1 MKFTRPYYNLDEIK
15 SVKDLDGCE
24 PILRM
29 IIGNRSAGKTT
40 ALLIESLNKHKEDSS
55 QVVFL
60 YRTQDEIAS
69 SGKMYEDVFDNYPE
83 MGKMVTNKTVVKGLI
98 SAMILHDTEENQ
110 SVLGY
115 AVYFNNPDKIKKYSP
130 MFKDVNLIV
139 FDEFVLENNG
149 YLKNEITKFESVL
162 RSICRGKG
170 KQVRDVPVYMLANYV
185 VLLNPYYIFFG
196 MHKRLR
202 DNTRFLRGHGWV
214 AQFTIN
220 KSAQKALNESGLSK
234 VFSNSAYTLSSA
246 DGIYLCDAT
255 AFVEKISGNS
265 NYIFT
270 LVCGKDRFAVREY
283 PEKGI
288 VYIDYTADPNARHI
302 FTFDPSSHN
311 ADTLML
317 SNKSFIYD
325 YLKRAYDM
333 GLLRFKDLK
342 CKNIVLDILSVRL
355 M

>member
-98 SAMILHDTEENQ
+98 SAMILHDAEENQ

-170 KQVRDVPVYMLANYV
+170 KQVREVPVYMLANYV

-255 AFVEKISGNS
+255 AFVEKSVETVT
-265 NYIFT
+265 IF
-270 LVCGKDRFAVREY
+270 LLLYAGK
-283 PEKGI
+283 
-288 VYIDYTADPNARHI
+288 
-302 FTFDPSSHN
+302 
-311 ADTLML
+311 
-317 SNKSFIYD
+317 
-325 YLKRAYDM
+325 
-333 GLLRFKDLK
+333 
-342 CKNIVLDILSVRL
+342 IVLL
-355 M
+355 

>member
-1 MKFTRPYYNLDEIK
+1 MKYYSLDEIK
-15 SVKDLDGCE
+15 NIKDLDDCE

-40 ALLIESLNKHKEDSS
+40 SMLIESLYNHKENGS

-69 SGKMYEDVFDNYPE
+69 SGKMYEDVLEIYPE
-83 MGKMVTNKTVVKGLI
+83 YGKLVSNKSIVKGLI
-98 SAMILHDTEENQ
+98 SALILHDAEDNQ

-115 AVYFNNPDKIKKYSP
+115 AVYFSNSDKIKKYSP

-149 YLKNEITKFESVL
+149 YLRNEITKFESAL

-170 KQVRDVPVYMLANYV
+170 KQVREVPVYMLANYV
-185 VLLNPYYIFFG
+185 SLLNPYFIYFG
-196 MHKRLR
+196 IHKRLR
-202 DNTRFLRGHGWV
+202 DNTKFLRGHGWV
-214 AQFTIN
+214 AQFTVN
-220 KSAQKALNESGLSK
+220 KDAQKAINESGLAK
-234 VFSNSAYTLSSA
+234 VFSNSAYQKSSA

-255 AFVEKISGNS
+255 AFIEKVSGNS

-283 PEKGI
+283 PEKGV

-317 SNKSFIYD
+317 SSKSFIYD

-333 GLLRFKDLK
+333 GLLRFRDLK

>member
-1 MKFTRPYYNLDEIK
+1 MGYWDINDVKK
-15 SVKDLDGCE
+15 VKDLDDCE

-29 IIGNRSAGKTT
+29 IIGNRCAGKTT
-40 ALLIESLNKHKEDSS
+40 GMLKESLDIHVENSS
-55 QVVFL
+55 QTVFL

-69 SGKMYEDVFDNYPE
+69 SAKMYEDVLELYPKY
-83 MGKMVTNKTVVKGLI
+83 GKAIVNKNIVKGLI
-98 SAMILHDTEENQ
+98 NALVLHDAEDNE
-110 SVLGY
+110 SVIGY
-115 AVYFNNPDKIKKYSP
+115 GVYFNASDKLKKYSP
-130 MFKDVNLIV
+130 MFKDVDLIV
-139 FDEFVLENNG
+139 FDEFILENGG
-149 YLKNEITKFESVL
+149 YLKDEITKFESAL

-170 KQVRDVPVYMLANYV
+170 KQVREVPVYMLANYV
-185 VLLNPYYIFFG
+185 TLLNPYFIYFG
-196 MHKRLR
+196 IHKRLR
-202 DNTRFLRGHGWV
+202 DNTKFLRGHGWV
-214 AQFTIN
+214 AQFTVN
-220 KSAQKALNESGLSK
+220 KDAQKAINESGLAK
-234 VFSNSAYTLSSA
+234 VFNNSAYQKSCA
-246 DGIYLCDAT
+246 DGTYLCDAT

-270 LVCGKDRFAVREY
+270 LVCGKDHYAVREY

-288 VYIDYTADPNARHI
+288 VYIDYTADPNARYV

-317 SNKSFIYD
+317 SSKSFIYD